1 MDVELTIT
9 DLSAGYGSRTVVDG
23 LSLPTLRGGQ
33 VVGLLG
39 PNASGK
45 TTTIKTLAG
54 VHRAHGGAVD
64 FRVDGQA
71 PRGQRRRQLVGYVPQ
86 GLPHTAALRAFEAV
100 LIAARREACDDPVA
114 RTAEVLH
121 SMGLDEIA
129 QRYLNELSGGQRQL
143 VAVAQM
149 LVGIPGLMLLDE
161 PTSALD
167 LHRQLFVLGR
177 VRAKAREEGSLALVA
192 IHDINLA
199 ARMCDQLVVL
209 HKGSVRAHG
218 TPGEVLTEELLR
230 EVYGVEADVL
240 DHRGQPVVALREVS

>member
-1 MDVELTIT
+1 
-9 DLSAGYGSRTVVDG
+9 
-23 LSLPTLRGGQ
+23 
-33 VVGLLG
+33 
-39 PNASGK
+39 
-45 TTTIKTLAG
+45 
-54 VHRAHGGAVD
+54 
-64 FRVDGQA
+64 
-71 PRGQRRRQLVGYVPQ
+71 
-86 GLPHTAALRAFEAV
+86 
-100 LIAARREACDDPVA
+100 
-114 RTAEVLH
+114 
-121 SMGLDEIA
+121 MGLDEIA

-149 LVGIPGLMLLDE
+149 LVGTPGLMLLDE

-209 HKGSVRAHG
+209 HGGSVRAHG

>member
-1 MDVELTIT
+1 MDVELTISE
-9 DLSAGYGSRTVVDG
+9 LSAGYGSHTVVDG

-54 VHRAHGGAVD
+54 VHRA
-64 FRVDGQA
+64 
-71 PRGQRRRQLVGYVPQ
+71 Q

-149 LVGIPGLMLLDE
+149 LVGTPGLMLLDE

-209 HKGSVRAHG
+209 HGGSVRAHG

>member
-1 MDVELTIT
+1 M
-9 DLSAGYGSRTVVDG
+9 
-23 LSLPTLRGGQ
+23 
-33 VVGLLG
+33 
-39 PNASGK
+39 
-45 TTTIKTLAG
+45 
-54 VHRAHGGAVD
+54 
-64 FRVDGQA
+64 
-71 PRGQRRRQLVGYVPQ
+71 PQ

-100 LIAARREACDDPVA
+100 LIAARREACEDPVT

-121 SMGLDEIA
+121 SMGLDDIA

-149 LVGIPGLMLLDE
+149 LVGTPGLMLLDE

-167 LHRQLFVLGR
+167 LNRQLFVLGR

-209 HKGSVRAHG
+209 HGGKARAHG
-218 TPGEVLTEELLR
+218 APGEVLTEELLR
-230 EVYGVEADVL
+230 EVYGVETDVL

>member
-1 MDVELTIT
+1 M
-9 DLSAGYGSRTVVDG
+9 VDG

-54 VHRAHGGAVD
+54 VHRARGGTVD

-71 PRGQRRRQLVGYVPQ
+71 PHGRRRRRLIGYVPQ

-100 LIAARREACDDPVA
+100 LIAARREACEDPVT

-121 SMGLDEIA
+121 SMGLDDIA

-149 LVGIPGLMLLDE
+149 LVGTPGLMLLDE

-167 LHRQLFVLGR
+167 PEL
-177 VRAKAREEGSLALVA
+177 
-192 IHDINLA
+192 
-199 ARMCDQLVVL
+199 
-209 HKGSVRAHG
+209 
-218 TPGEVLTEELLR
+218 TGEVLRVIRALADRKTTMIIVTHEMAFARDVADQVVFMDGGVIVEQGDARQVIEHPREERTRQFLAR
-230 EVYGVEADVL
+230 YSEN
-240 DHRGQPVVALREVS
+240 